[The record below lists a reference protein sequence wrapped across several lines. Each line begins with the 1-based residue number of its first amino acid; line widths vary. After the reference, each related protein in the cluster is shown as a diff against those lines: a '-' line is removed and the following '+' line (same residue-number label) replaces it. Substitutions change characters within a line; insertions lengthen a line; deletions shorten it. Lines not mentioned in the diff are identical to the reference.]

1 MAWPALKSMDIETVI
16 HVSLVAHQMISFA
29 REAEAGYE
37 NAGFYSNKLKSQG
50 GSLGSINA

>member
-1 MAWPALKSMDIETVI
+1 VI

-37 NAGFYSNKLKSQG
+37 NAGFYSTKLKTKG